1 VGKRPTFIV
10 DANLEYRGEFGRH
23 FISIAEEGLGKNDA
37 WLLVMAGG
45 IEAEGRPARYNPLRP
60 PTHIESA
67 IAMLKF
73 YYNAAPNPMKV
84 ALLLEELGLPYE
96 PVPVDTRKG
105 EQFSAEYL
113 KVNPNAKVPA
123 IVDGDVRVFD
133 SNAILLY
140 LADRQKRFVPL
151 EANSA
156 ARGDL
161 LSWLMLIASG
171 VGPFS
176 GQSVHFRNTAP
187 EPKEYALNRY
197 DFEAHRHW
205 KIIEDHLATSHYMLG
220 KDYSIVDMA
229 FWGWA
234 RLLPYV
240 LGTGEAT
247 WNTYPQIKR
256 LLDEINARPAV
267 ARTELLKTRHAFKT
281 ELDDEAKRFMFPQ
294 NERLKK
300 K

>member
-1 VGKRPTFIV
+1 
-10 DANLEYRGEFGRH
+10 
-23 FISIAEEGLGKNDA
+23 
-37 WLLVMAGG
+37 
-45 IEAEGRPARYNPLRP
+45 
-60 PTHIESA
+60 
-67 IAMLKF
+67 MLKF

-105 EQFSAEYL
+105 EQFSAHYL
-113 KVNPNAKVPA
+113 KVNPNGKVPA
-123 IVDGDVRVFD
+123 IVDGGVRVFD

-140 LADRQKRFVPL
+140 LADREKRFVPL

-156 ARGDL
+156 ARGDM
-161 LSWLMLIASG
+161 LSWLMFIASG

-176 GQSVHFRNTAP
+176 GQSVHFRNAAP

-197 DFEAHRHW
+197 DFEANRHW
-205 KIIEDHLATSHYMLG
+205 KLVEDHLATSHYMLG
-220 KDYSIVDMA
+220 KEYSIVDMA

-234 RLLPYV
+234 RLVPFV
-240 LGTGEAT
+240 LGTGDAT
-247 WNTYPQIKR
+247 WTAYPQVKR
-256 LLDEINARPAV
+256 LLDEINARPAA
-267 ARTELLKTRHAFKT
+267 ARAEALKARHAFKT
-281 ELDDEAKRFMFPQ
+281 ENDEEAKRFMFPQ

>member
-1 VGKRPTFIV
+1 
-10 DANLEYRGEFGRH
+10 
-23 FISIAEEGLGKNDA
+23 
-37 WLLVMAGG
+37 
-45 IEAEGRPARYNPLRP
+45 
-60 PTHIESA
+60 
-67 IAMLKF
+67 MLKF

-105 EQFSAEYL
+105 EQFSAHYL
-113 KVNPNAKVPA
+113 KVNPNGKVPA
-123 IVDGDVRVFD
+123 IVDGGVRVFD

-140 LADRQKRFVPL
+140 LADREKRFVPM

-161 LSWLMLIASG
+161 LSWLMFIASG

-176 GQSVHFRNTAP
+176 GQSVHFRNAAP

-197 DFEAHRHW
+197 DFEANRHW
-205 KIIEDHLATSHYMLG
+205 KLVEDHLATSHYMLG
-220 KDYSIVDMA
+220 KEYSIVDMA

-234 RLLPYV
+234 RLVPFV
-240 LGTGEAT
+240 LGTGDAT
-247 WNTYPQIKR
+247 WTAYPQVKR
-256 LLDEINARPAV
+256 LLDEINARPAA
-267 ARTELLKTRHAFKT
+267 ARAEALKARHAFKT
-281 ELDDEAKRFMFPQ
+281 ENDEEAKRFMFPQ

>member
-1 VGKRPTFIV
+1 
-10 DANLEYRGEFGRH
+10 
-23 FISIAEEGLGKNDA
+23 
-37 WLLVMAGG
+37 
-45 IEAEGRPARYNPLRP
+45 
-60 PTHIESA
+60 
-67 IAMLKF
+67 MLKF

-96 PVPVDTRKG
+96 AVPIDTRKG
-105 EQFSAEYL
+105 DQFSAEYL
-113 KVNPNAKVPA
+113 NVNPNSKVPA

-140 LADRQKRFVPL
+140 LADREKRFVPL
-151 EANSA
+151 EAGGA
-156 ARGDL
+156 ARGDM
-161 LSWLMLIASG
+161 LSWLMFIASG

-176 GQSVHFRNTAP
+176 GQSVHFRNAAP

-205 KIIEDHLATSHYMLG
+205 KIIEDRLVASHYILG

-240 LGTGEAT
+240 LGTGDAT
-247 WNTYPQIKR
+247 WSTYPQIKR
-256 LLDEINARPAV
+256 LIDEISARPAA
-267 ARTELLKTRHAFKT
+267 ARADLLKTRHAFKT
-281 ELDDEAKRFMFPQ
+281 ETDDEAKRFMFPQ

>member
-1 VGKRPTFIV
+1 
-10 DANLEYRGEFGRH
+10 
-23 FISIAEEGLGKNDA
+23 
-37 WLLVMAGG
+37 
-45 IEAEGRPARYNPLRP
+45 
-60 PTHIESA
+60 
-67 IAMLKF
+67 MLKF

-84 ALLLEELGLPYE
+84 ALLLEELGLPYD

-105 EQFSAEYL
+105 EQFAADYL

-133 SNAILLY
+133 SNAILLF
-140 LADRQKRFVPL
+140 LADREKRFVPL
-151 EANSA
+151 DPNSA
-156 ARGDL
+156 ARGEM
-161 LSWLMLIASG
+161 LSWLMFIASG
-171 VGPFS
+171 IGPFS
-176 GQSVHFRNTAP
+176 GQSVHFRHAAP

-205 KIIEDHLATSHYMLG
+205 KLIEDRLVKSRYMLG
-220 KDYSIVDMA
+220 NEYSIVDMA

-234 RLLPYV
+234 RLLPHV
-240 LGTGEAT
+240 LGTGDAT
-247 WNTYPQIKR
+247 WTAYPQVKR

-267 ARTELLKTRHAFKT
+267 ARTEALKARHAFKT
-281 ELDDEAKRFMFPQ
+281 ENDDEAKRYMFPQ